1 MPGFDRQDIRSHP
14 LSEEQIDVL
23 QKLAGSY
30 EALFSKRARLYHE
43 WKLRER
49 TLEEKDYR
57 KYLLA
62 DYTFLKRPVVVCGN
76 QIFIGQEKKNL
87 DALKACLLNISGT

>member
-1 MPGFDRQDIRSHP
+1 MYCKSWPDRTRHYLAKEPDCITSGS
-14 LSEEQIDVL
+14 SES
-23 QKLAGSY
+23 GP
-30 EALFSKRARLYHE
+30 
-43 WKLRER
+43 
-49 TLEEKDYR
+49 LEEKDYR